1 MTNTAPWD
9 GAGTANCGLSAPAQ
23 AVGQKGTM
31 GLFAIAP
38 LLTGQMHAQGCNQL
52 PKAASNV
59 QHQALSCSVSDEYPA
74 QKATGDPARES

>member
-9 GAGTANCGLSAPAQ
+9 RAGIANCGLAAPAR
-23 AVGQKGTM
+23 AAGQRGTT

-38 LLTGQMHAQGCNQL
+38 LLTGQMRTQGCNQL

-59 QHQALSCSVSDEYPA
+59 QHQALSCSLSDEYPA